1 MSQAGEGKVERVF
14 EVQNDIGAKPCR
26 KNKILHSDQ
35 FSPGP
40 GSAVGGKLKSEKK
53 KLASQASSAV
63 SIDWGLG
70 KRVHVIFLCCSTPYF
85 PIFPH
90 SGAWSGHDQ
99 LIHNS
104 CEAGS

>member
-40 GSAVGGKLKSEKK
+40 GSAVGENSKAKKRIGEPSEFSGIYRLGSREKGPRD
-53 KLASQASSAV
+53 LFMLFHSLFSYFSAQWSLV
-63 SIDWGLG
+63 
-70 KRVHVIFLCCSTPYF
+70 RVRAAYTQFL
-85 PIFPH
+85 
-90 SGAWSGHDQ
+90 
-99 LIHNS
+99 
-104 CEAGS
+104 